1 MRFVRPRYSLP
12 FITCLVPVSRYS
24 REMRPIMMLTN
35 LDPDGDQTAREM
47 ELTYS
52 EDGEASDAIQ
62 ETQLRIT

>member
-1 MRFVRPRYSLP
+1 NHNIHCQLKG
-12 FITCLVPVSRYS
+12 
-24 REMRPIMMLTN
+24 EMRPIMMLTN